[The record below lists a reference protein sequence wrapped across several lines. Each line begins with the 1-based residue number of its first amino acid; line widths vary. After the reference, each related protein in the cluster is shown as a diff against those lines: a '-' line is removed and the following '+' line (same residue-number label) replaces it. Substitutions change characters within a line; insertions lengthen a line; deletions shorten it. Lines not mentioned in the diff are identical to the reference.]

1 MGWFAFYVGK
11 NITIRRGNKELFYEV
26 GDVGVGRCDLNPGII
41 DNVNGTTYVVSDYY
55 MDHYYKT
62 RILKKQK
69 KVVQPDDIKKAIELF
84 YKPNTN

>member
-11 NITIRRGNKELFYEV
+11 NIVMRRGEEDFFYTI
-26 GDVGVGRCDLNPGII
+26 GDIGVGRCDLSPGII
-41 DNVNGTTYVVSDYY
+41 DNPNGTLYTVSDHY
-55 MDHYYKT
+55 MEHYYKT

-69 KVVQPDDIKKAIELF
+69 KVIKPDDIKKAIELF